1 MTKKNDATTRK
12 GFTLKSMFTMVFL
25 LTAAAAGGGC
35 FQAPY
40 PSSY

>member
-1 MTKKNDATTRK
+1 MTNKDDKAKKQTRLQAAY
-12 GFTLKSMFTMVFL
+12 TALFL

-35 FQAPY
+35 QAPM